1 MAVTAPARPA
11 PPAASASASVAPAAS
26 AGPRLGVGPL
36 PPPRRTV
43 LGMLLVVG
51 SEAMVLGTLLAT
63 YFAIKGGSPRWPA
76 KGVKLGTY
84 LPTVITITAG
94 MSAVAVAWM
103 VHAVRRN
110 DQRNGFAAAVL
121 TLLFGLAMANAQ
133 WYSMTKAGFAASKH
147 AYGTLYYL
155 LIGFHLAHLVA
166 GIVMVVIVAAQIL
179 AGHVGRDDDGTVRAA
194 AIFWQFGNAA
204 WFSIMFTLFALS
216 RHAHK

>member
-1 MAVTAPARPA
+1 MAVTTPARPA
-11 PPAASASASVAPAAS
+11 APAVAASSVAPDATA
-26 AGPRLGVGPL
+26 PRLGVGPL
-36 PPPRRTV
+36 PAPRRTV

-51 SEAMVLGTLLAT
+51 AEAMVLGTLLAT

-84 LPTVITITAG
+84 LPTVITITAA
-94 MSAVAVAWM
+94 MSAVAAAWM

-121 TLLFGLAMANAQ
+121 TIVLGLAMANAQ
-133 WYSMTKAGFAASKH
+133 WYSMHKAGFAASKH

-155 LIGFHLAHLVA
+155 LIGFHLVHLVA
-166 GIVMVVIVAAQIL
+166 GIVMLVIVAGQIL
-179 AGHVGRDDDGTVRAA
+179 AGHVHRDDGNVRAA
-194 AIFWQFGNAA
+194 SIFWQFGNAA